1 MTEKARG
8 SQRSA
13 LDCLSHGLSYGL
25 GRAVAVR
32 FAMVVF
38 ASVLA
43 ACEPGETEDS
53 GASASVIASPNDSR
67 AYRLITLENGIE
79 VMLVS
84 DPTAEKSAAALSI
97 GVGAASDPED
107 YPGMAHYLEHML
119 FMGSAQFPEPD
130 GFMAFTAEH
139 GGMSNAYTAL
149 DITNYMM
156 TVENDAFPEGVD
168 RFASFFTDP
177 LLDPVYIDKEKNA
190 VNAEWSMRR
199 EQDFRITYRLARQLL
214 GDHPANRFQ
223 IGNLESLSDKTEGG
237 LHAATV
243 AFFERYYSANLMK
256 ASLIGHRSLDEL
268 EALASG
274 HFGKIPNK
282 EIPKPEM
289 TALVDFSEV
298 GAKRVRY
305 VPQEDTR
312 ELRLDFIIDNNAALY
327 DSKPSEYLAYI
338 LSSEMPGTPAVRLR
352 ELGWASSLVVGA
364 APARYGNYGMFS
376 FSAQLTPEGLAH
388 RDEITAMLLGY
399 VEMLREQGVDD
410 RYADEFG
417 TSLANRFRFLEKMD
431 DFSYAQELT
440 RAMQTYPARYAIE
453 APYRFAGFDQQAVD
467 AVLAQLVP
475 ERLHL
480 WDIDQAQQVSESLY
494 FYDGEYAME
503 PLVLPDV
510 AELQATAAK
519 YALALP
525 ARNTL
530 LPERFEIAKTDS
542 TPKLA
547 VDEPGLSVWMVGS
560 EAFSEL
566 PRGYA
571 QVYLNAPVRQSADGV
586 VMLVLWADLFRLQQT
601 ALINEAGIAGMGLS
615 LGTDE
620 GIQLWV
626 SGFTDK
632 QPQLLN
638 AALTGLRVNPSEQSL
653 SQAVDRFVRSL
664 ENRKRELPVSQ
675 LGGTLSRLATTGYY
689 DEASMLAVVES
700 LTLEKFNAF
709 VDGLL
714 EQALVR
720 IGLYGN
726 YDVEDAERIANS
738 VRRALPGN
746 AFEDRPYV
754 RSRVYAPQPDRTVV
768 FNSNIPVEDLGMM
781 LLYAAP
787 EATVANEAAGMVLA
801 RHIRNRAFDTLR
813 TQEQLGYA
821 AGGLTTKLQ
830 DHPVI
835 GFYIQTPV
843 KAPVDMLARF
853 EAFAEEYA
861 VMLEEM
867 TPEQFANLKSGV
879 LTQLTEPPT
888 NLGDEAGPFIGDWNR
903 ENYAFSTRANLIEA
917 VKKVSLQAMQDY
929 YRETVLSEAPSRILI
944 QMRGER
950 WQAESFAAIEG
961 ATVLDSFEAFHQDM
975 PVQPLN

>member
-1 MTEKARG
+1 MNEMTRG
-8 SQRSA
+8 SPRSA
-13 LDCLSHGLSYGL
+13 LHALLPRWLRL
-25 GRAVAVR
+25 GGVACSVILI
-32 FAMVVF
+32 FAG
-38 ASVLA
+38 ALT
-43 ACEPGETEDS
+43 ACEPVGSDLA
-53 GASASVIASPNDSR
+53 GAGGSVVSSPNDSR
-67 AYRLITLENGIE
+67 AYRLIALENDME

-84 DPTAEKSAAALSI
+84 DPAAEKSAAALSI

-139 GGMSNAYTAL
+139 GGMSNAYTGL

-156 TVENDAFPEGVD
+156 SVENEAFPEGLD

-256 ASLIGHRSLDEL
+256 ASLIGHRSLDDL
-268 EALASG
+268 EALARL
-274 HFGKIPNK
+274 HFGEIRNK
-282 EIPKPEM
+282 QIPKPEM
-289 TALVDFSEV
+289 TAPVDFAQV

-352 ELGWASSLVVGA
+352 ELGWASSLMVGA
-364 APARYGNYGMFS
+364 APARYGNYGTFS
-376 FSAQLTPEGLAH
+376 FSADLTPEGLAH

-410 RYADEFG
+410 RYAEEFG

-431 DFSYAQELT
+431 DFSYSQELT
-440 RAMQTYPARYAIE
+440 RAMQTYPARYVIE

-480 WDIDQAQQVSESLY
+480 WDIDQAQSVSENLY
-494 FYDGEYAME
+494 FYDGEYAVE
-503 PLVLPDV
+503 PLALPGV
-510 AELQATAAK
+510 AELQATAAE

-530 LPERFEIAKTDS
+530 LPERFDIAETQSKPT
-542 TPKLA
+542 LA
-547 VDEPGLSVWMVGS
+547 VDEPGISVWMVGS
-560 EAFSEL
+560 EAFSDL

-586 VMLVLWADLFRLQQT
+586 VMLVLWADLFGLQQT

-632 QPQLLN
+632 QPELLN
-638 AALTGLRVNPSEQSL
+638 AALKGLRVNPSEQSL
-653 SQAVDRFVRSL
+653 AQAVDRFVRSL

-675 LGGTLSRLATTGYY
+675 LGGTLSRLVSSGYY
-689 DEASMLAVVES
+689 DEPSMLEVVRS
-700 LTLEKFNAF
+700 LTLDEFNAF

-714 EQALVR
+714 RDTLVR

-726 YDVEDAERIANS
+726 YDAKDAERIADS
-738 VRRALPGN
+738 VRRALPDN
-746 AFEDRPYV
+746 VMEDRPYV
-754 RSRVYAPQPDRTVV
+754 RGRTYAPEAGRTVV
-768 FNSNIPVEDLGMM
+768 FNSDIPVEDLGMM

-843 KAPVDMLARF
+843 KAPAAMLKRF
-853 EAFAEEYA
+853 ESFAEEYE

-888 NLGDEAGPFIGDWNR
+888 NLADEAGPFIGDWNR
-903 ENYAFSTRANLIEA
+903 ENYAFSTRDTLIEA
-917 VKKVSLQAMQDY
+917 VKKVSLQSVRDY
-929 YRETVLSEAPSRILI
+929 YRDTVLSEAPSRILI

-950 WQAESFAAIEG
+950 WQAEPFAAIEG
-961 ATVLDSFEAFHQDM
+961 AVVLESLEAFHRDM

>member
-1 MTEKARG
+1 MNEMTRG
-8 SQRSA
+8 SPRSA
-13 LDCLSHGLSYGL
+13 LHALSPRWLRL
-25 GRAVAVR
+25 GGVACSVILI
-32 FAMVVF
+32 FAG
-38 ASVLA
+38 ALT
-43 ACEPGETEDS
+43 ACEPVGSDLA
-53 GASASVIASPNDSR
+53 GAGGSVVSSPNDSR
-67 AYRLITLENGIE
+67 AYRLIALENGME

-84 DPTAEKSAAALSI
+84 DPAAEKSAAALSI

-139 GGMSNAYTAL
+139 GGMSNAYTGL

-156 TVENDAFPEGVD
+156 SVENEAFPEGLD

-256 ASLIGHRSLDEL
+256 ASLIGHRSLDDL
-268 EALASG
+268 EALARL
-274 HFGKIPNK
+274 HFGEIRNK
-282 EIPKPEM
+282 QIPKPEM
-289 TALVDFSEV
+289 TAPVDFAQV

-352 ELGWASSLVVGA
+352 ELGWASSLMVGA
-364 APARYGNYGMFS
+364 APARYGNYGTFS
-376 FSAQLTPEGLAH
+376 FSADLTPEGLAH

-410 RYADEFG
+410 RYAEEFG

-431 DFSYAQELT
+431 DFSYSQELT
-440 RAMQTYPARYAIE
+440 RAMQTYPARYVIE

-480 WDIDQAQQVSESLY
+480 WDIDQAQSVSENLY
-494 FYDGEYAME
+494 FYDGEYAVE
-503 PLVLPDV
+503 PLALPGV
-510 AELQATAAK
+510 AELQATAAE

-530 LPERFEIAKTDS
+530 LPERFDIAETQSKPT
-542 TPKLA
+542 LA
-547 VDEPGLSVWMVGS
+547 VDEPGISVWMVGS
-560 EAFSEL
+560 EAFSDL

-632 QPQLLN
+632 QPELLN
-638 AALTGLRVNPSEQSL
+638 AALKGLRVNPSEQSL
-653 SQAVDRFVRSL
+653 AQAVDRFVRSL

-675 LGGTLSRLATTGYY
+675 LGGTLSRLVSSGYY
-689 DEASMLAVVES
+689 DEASMLEVVRS
-700 LTLEKFNAF
+700 LTLDEFNAF

-714 EQALVR
+714 RDTLVR

-726 YDVEDAERIANS
+726 YDAKDAERIADS
-738 VRRALPGN
+738 VRRALPDN
-746 AFEDRPYV
+746 VMEDRPYV
-754 RSRVYAPQPDRTVV
+754 RGRTYAPEAGRTVV
-768 FNSNIPVEDLGMM
+768 FNSDIPVEDLGMM

-843 KAPVDMLARF
+843 KAPAAMLKRF
-853 EAFAEEYA
+853 ESFAEEYK

-888 NLGDEAGPFIGDWNR
+888 NLADEAGPFIGDWNR
-903 ENYAFSTRANLIEA
+903 ENYAFSTRDILIEA
-917 VKKVSLQAMQDY
+917 VKKVSLQSVRDY
-929 YRETVLSEAPSRILI
+929 YRDTVLSEAPSRILI

-950 WQAESFAAIEG
+950 WQAEPFAAIEG
-961 ATVLDSFEAFHQDM
+961 AVVLESVEAFHRDM

>member
-1 MTEKARG
+1 MNEMTRG
-8 SQRSA
+8 SPRSTLRA
-13 LDCLSHGLSYGL
+13 LLPCWLRRGGVACSVIMIF
-25 GRAVAVR
+25 AVA
-32 FAMVVF
+32 
-38 ASVLA
+38 LT
-43 ACEPGETEDS
+43 ACEPVGSDLA
-53 GASASVIASPNDSR
+53 GARGLVVSSPNDSR
-67 AYRLITLENGIE
+67 AYRLIALENGME

-84 DPTAEKSAAALSI
+84 DPSAEKSAAALSI

-139 GGMSNAYTAL
+139 GGMSNAYTGL

-156 TVENDAFPEGVD
+156 SVENEAFPEGLD
-168 RFASFFTDP
+168 RFASFFTGP

-214 GDHPANRFQ
+214 GNHPANRFQ

-256 ASLIGHRSLDEL
+256 ASLIGHRSLDDL
-268 EALASG
+268 EALARL
-274 HFGKIPNK
+274 HFGEIRNK
-282 EIPKPEM
+282 QIPKPEM
-289 TALVDFSEV
+289 TAPVDFAQV

-352 ELGWASSLVVGA
+352 ELGWASSLMVGA
-364 APARYGNYGMFS
+364 APARYGNYGTFS
-376 FSAQLTPEGLAH
+376 FSADLTPEGLAH

-399 VEMLREQGVDD
+399 VEMLREQGVDH
-410 RYADEFG
+410 RYAEEFG

-440 RAMQTYPARYAIE
+440 HSMQTYPARYVIE
-453 APYRFAGFDQQAVD
+453 APYRFAGFDEQAVD

-480 WDIDQAQQVSESLY
+480 WDIDQAQSVSENLY
-494 FYDGEYAME
+494 FYDGEYAVA

-525 ARNTL
+525 AQNTL
-530 LPERFEIAKTDS
+530 LPERFDIAKTQS
-542 TPKLA
+542 KPTLA
-547 VDEPGLSVWMVGS
+547 VDEPGISVWMVGS
-560 EAFSEL
+560 EAFSDL

-632 QPQLLN
+632 QPELLN
-638 AALTGLRVNPSEQSL
+638 AALKGLRVNPSEQSL
-653 SQAVDRFVRSL
+653 AQAVDRFVRSL

-675 LGGTLSRLATTGYY
+675 LGGTLSRLVSSGYY
-689 DEASMLAVVES
+689 DEASMLEVVRS
-700 LTLEKFNAF
+700 LTLDEFNAF

-714 EQALVR
+714 KHTLVR

-726 YDVEDAERIANS
+726 YDVEDAERIADS
-738 VRRALPGN
+738 VRRALPDN
-746 AFEDRPYV
+746 VMEDRPYV
-754 RSRVYAPQPDRTVV
+754 RGRTYAPQAGRSVV
-768 FNSNIPVEDLGMM
+768 FNSDIPVEDLGMM

-843 KAPVDMLARF
+843 KAPAAMLKRF
-853 EAFAEEYA
+853 ESFAAEYE

-888 NLGDEAGPFIGDWNR
+888 NLADEAGPFIGDWNR
-903 ENYAFSTRANLIEA
+903 ENYAFSTRDTMIEA
-917 VKKVSLQAMQDY
+917 VKKVSLQSVRDY
-929 YRETVLSEAPSRILI
+929 YRDTVLSEAPSRILI

-950 WQAESFAAIEG
+950 WQAEPFAAIED
-961 ATVLDSFEAFHQDM
+961 AIVLESVEAFHRDM

>member
-1 MTEKARG
+1 MNEMTRG
-8 SQRSA
+8 SPRSA
-13 LDCLSHGLSYGL
+13 LHALLPRWLRL
-25 GRAVAVR
+25 GGVACSVILI
-32 FAMVVF
+32 FAG
-38 ASVLA
+38 ALT
-43 ACEPGETEDS
+43 ACEPVGSDLA
-53 GASASVIASPNDSR
+53 GAGGSVVSSPNDSR
-67 AYRLITLENGIE
+67 AYRLIALENDME

-84 DPTAEKSAAALSI
+84 DPAAEKSAAALSI

-139 GGMSNAYTAL
+139 GGMSNAYTGL

-156 TVENDAFPEGVD
+156 SVENEAFPEGLD

-214 GDHPANRFQ
+214 GDPPANRFQ

-256 ASLIGHRSLDEL
+256 ASLIGHRSLDDL
-268 EALASG
+268 EALARL
-274 HFGKIPNK
+274 HFGEIRNK
-282 EIPKPEM
+282 QIPKPEM
-289 TALVDFSEV
+289 TAPVDFAQV

-352 ELGWASSLVVGA
+352 ELGWASSLMVGA
-364 APARYGNYGMFS
+364 APARYGNYGTFS
-376 FSAQLTPEGLAH
+376 FSADLTPEGLAH

-410 RYADEFG
+410 RYAEEFG

-431 DFSYAQELT
+431 DFSYSQELT
-440 RAMQTYPARYAIE
+440 RAMQTYPARYVIE

-480 WDIDQAQQVSESLY
+480 WDIDQAQSVSENLY
-494 FYDGEYAME
+494 FYDGEYAVE
-503 PLVLPDV
+503 PLALPGV
-510 AELQATAAK
+510 AELQATAAE

-530 LPERFEIAKTDS
+530 LPERFDIAETQSKPT
-542 TPKLA
+542 LA
-547 VDEPGLSVWMVGS
+547 VDEPGISVWMVGS
-560 EAFSEL
+560 EAFSDL

-632 QPQLLN
+632 QPELLN
-638 AALTGLRVNPSEQSL
+638 AALKGLRVNPSEQSL
-653 SQAVDRFVRSL
+653 AQAVDRFVRSL

-675 LGGTLSRLATTGYY
+675 LGGTLSRLVSSGYY
-689 DEASMLAVVES
+689 DEPSMLEVVRS
-700 LTLEKFNAF
+700 LTLDEFNAF

-714 EQALVR
+714 RDTLVR

-726 YDVEDAERIANS
+726 YDAKDAERIADS
-738 VRRALPGN
+738 VRRALPDN
-746 AFEDRPYV
+746 VMEDRPYV
-754 RSRVYAPQPDRTVV
+754 RGRTYAPEAGRTVV
-768 FNSNIPVEDLGMM
+768 FNSDIPVEDLGMM

-843 KAPVDMLARF
+843 KAPAAMLKRF
-853 EAFAEEYA
+853 ESFAEEYE

-888 NLGDEAGPFIGDWNR
+888 NLADEAGPFIGDWNR
-903 ENYAFSTRANLIEA
+903 ENYAFSTRDILIEA
-917 VKKVSLQAMQDY
+917 VKKVSLQSVRDY
-929 YRETVLSEAPSRILI
+929 YRDTVLSEAPSRILI

-950 WQAESFAAIEG
+950 WQAEPFAAIEG
-961 ATVLDSFEAFHQDM
+961 AVVLESLEAFHRDM

>member
-1 MTEKARG
+1 MNEMTRG
-8 SQRSA
+8 SPRSA
-13 LDCLSHGLSYGL
+13 LHALLPRWLRL
-25 GRAVAVR
+25 GGVACSVILI
-32 FAMVVF
+32 FAG
-38 ASVLA
+38 ALT
-43 ACEPGETEDS
+43 ACEPVGSDLA
-53 GASASVIASPNDSR
+53 GAGGSVVSSPNDSR
-67 AYRLITLENGIE
+67 AYRLIALENDME

-84 DPTAEKSAAALSI
+84 DPAAEKSAAALSI

-139 GGMSNAYTAL
+139 GGMSNAYTGL

-156 TVENDAFPEGVD
+156 SVENEAFPEGLD

-256 ASLIGHRSLDEL
+256 ASLIGHRSLDDL
-268 EALASG
+268 EALARL
-274 HFGKIPNK
+274 HFGEIRNK
-282 EIPKPEM
+282 QIPKPEM
-289 TALVDFSEV
+289 TAPVDFAQV

-352 ELGWASSLVVGA
+352 ELGWASSLMVGA
-364 APARYGNYGMFS
+364 APARYGNYGTFS
-376 FSAQLTPEGLAH
+376 FSADLTPEGLAH

-399 VEMLREQGVDD
+399 VEMLRKQGVDD
-410 RYADEFG
+410 RYAEEFG

-431 DFSYAQELT
+431 DFSYSQELT
-440 RAMQTYPARYAIE
+440 RAMQTYPARYVIE

-480 WDIDQAQQVSESLY
+480 WDIDQAQSVSENLY
-494 FYDGEYAME
+494 FYDGEYAVE
-503 PLVLPDV
+503 PLALPGV
-510 AELQATAAK
+510 AELQATAAE

-530 LPERFEIAKTDS
+530 LPERFDIAETQSKPT
-542 TPKLA
+542 LA
-547 VDEPGLSVWMVGS
+547 VDEPGISVWMVGS
-560 EAFSEL
+560 EAFSDL

-586 VMLVLWADLFRLQQT
+586 VMLVLWADLFGLQQT

-632 QPQLLN
+632 QPELLN
-638 AALTGLRVNPSEQSL
+638 AALKGLRVNPSEQSL
-653 SQAVDRFVRSL
+653 AQAVDRFVRSL

-675 LGGTLSRLATTGYY
+675 LGGTLSRLVSSGYY
-689 DEASMLAVVES
+689 DEASMLEVVRS
-700 LTLEKFNAF
+700 LTLDEFNAF

-714 EQALVR
+714 RDTLVR

-726 YDVEDAERIANS
+726 YDAKDAERIADS
-738 VRRALPGN
+738 VRRALPDN
-746 AFEDRPYV
+746 VMEDRPYV
-754 RSRVYAPQPDRTVV
+754 RGRTYAPEAGRTVV
-768 FNSNIPVEDLGMM
+768 FNSDIPVEDLGMM

-843 KAPVDMLARF
+843 KAPAAMLKRF
-853 EAFAEEYA
+853 ESFAEEYE

-888 NLGDEAGPFIGDWNR
+888 NLADEAGPFIGDWNR
-903 ENYAFSTRANLIEA
+903 ENYAFSTRDTLIEA
-917 VKKVSLQAMQDY
+917 VKKVSLQSVRDY
-929 YRETVLSEAPSRILI
+929 YRDTVLSEAPSRILI

-950 WQAESFAAIEG
+950 WQAEPFAAIEG
-961 ATVLDSFEAFHQDM
+961 AVVLESLEAFHRDM

>member
-1 MTEKARG
+1 MNEMTRG
-8 SQRSA
+8 SPRSA
-13 LDCLSHGLSYGL
+13 LHALLPRWLRL
-25 GRAVAVR
+25 GGVAC
-32 FAMVVF
+32 
-38 ASVLA
+38 SVILIFTGA
-43 ACEPGETEDS
+43 LTACEPVGSDLA
-53 GASASVIASPNDSR
+53 GAGGSVVSSPNDSR
-67 AYRLITLENGIE
+67 AYRLIALENDME

-84 DPTAEKSAAALSI
+84 DPAAEKSAAALSI

-139 GGMSNAYTAL
+139 GGMSNAYTGL

-156 TVENDAFPEGVD
+156 SVENEAFPEGLD

-256 ASLIGHRSLDEL
+256 ASLIGHRSLDDL
-268 EALASG
+268 EALARL
-274 HFGKIPNK
+274 HFGEIRNK
-282 EIPKPEM
+282 QIPKPEM
-289 TALVDFSEV
+289 TAPVDFAQV

-352 ELGWASSLVVGA
+352 ELGWASSLMVGA
-364 APARYGNYGMFS
+364 APARYGNYGTFS
-376 FSAQLTPEGLAH
+376 FSADLTPEGLAH

-410 RYADEFG
+410 RYAEEFG

-431 DFSYAQELT
+431 DFSYSQELT
-440 RAMQTYPARYAIE
+440 RAMQTYPARYVIE

-480 WDIDQAQQVSESLY
+480 WDIDQAQSVSENLY
-494 FYDGEYAME
+494 FYDGEYAVE
-503 PLVLPDV
+503 PLALPGV
-510 AELQATAAK
+510 AELQATAAE

-530 LPERFEIAKTDS
+530 LPERFDIAETQSKPT
-542 TPKLA
+542 LA
-547 VDEPGLSVWMVGS
+547 VDEPGISVWMVGS
-560 EAFSEL
+560 EAFSDL

-586 VMLVLWADLFRLQQT
+586 VMLVLWADLFGLQQT

-632 QPQLLN
+632 QPELLN
-638 AALTGLRVNPSEQSL
+638 AALKGLRVNPSEQSL
-653 SQAVDRFVRSL
+653 AQAVDRFVRSL

-675 LGGTLSRLATTGYY
+675 LGGTLSRLVSSGYY
-689 DEASMLAVVES
+689 DEPSMLEVVRS
-700 LTLEKFNAF
+700 LTLDEFNAF

-714 EQALVR
+714 RDTLVR

-726 YDVEDAERIANS
+726 YDAKDAERIADS
-738 VRRALPGN
+738 VRRALPDN
-746 AFEDRPYV
+746 VMEDRPYV
-754 RSRVYAPQPDRTVV
+754 RGRTYAPEAGRTVV
-768 FNSNIPVEDLGMM
+768 FNSDIPVEDLGMM

-843 KAPVDMLARF
+843 KAPAAMLKRF
-853 EAFAEEYA
+853 ESFAEEYE

-888 NLGDEAGPFIGDWNR
+888 NLADEAGPFIGDWNR
-903 ENYAFSTRANLIEA
+903 ENYAFSTRDTLIEA
-917 VKKVSLQAMQDY
+917 VKKVSLQSVRDY
-929 YRETVLSEAPSRILI
+929 YRDTVLGEAPSRILI

-950 WQAESFAAIEG
+950 WQAEPFAAIEG
-961 ATVLDSFEAFHQDM
+961 AVVLESLEAFHRDM

>member
-1 MTEKARG
+1 MNGMTRG
-8 SQRSA
+8 SPRSA
-13 LDCLSHGLSYGL
+13 LHGLLPRWLRL
-25 GRAVAVR
+25 GGVACSVILI
-32 FAMVVF
+32 FAG
-38 ASVLA
+38 ALT
-43 ACEPGETEDS
+43 ACEPVGSDLA
-53 GASASVIASPNDSR
+53 GAGGSVVSSPNDSR
-67 AYRLITLENGIE
+67 AYRLIALENDME

-84 DPTAEKSAAALSI
+84 DPAAEKSAAALSI

-139 GGMSNAYTAL
+139 GGMSNAYTGL

-156 TVENDAFPEGVD
+156 SVENEAFPEGLD

-199 EQDFRITYRLARQLL
+199 EQDFRITYRLARRLL

-223 IGNLESLSDKTEGG
+223 IGNLESLADKTEGG

-256 ASLIGHRSLDEL
+256 ASLIGHRSLDDL
-268 EALASG
+268 EALARL
-274 HFGKIPNK
+274 HFGEIRNK
-282 EIPKPEM
+282 QIPKPEM
-289 TALVDFSEV
+289 TAPVDFAQV

-352 ELGWASSLVVGA
+352 ELGWASSLMVGA
-364 APARYGNYGMFS
+364 APARYGNYGTFS
-376 FSAQLTPEGLAH
+376 FSADLTPEGLAH

-410 RYADEFG
+410 RYAEEFG

-431 DFSYAQELT
+431 DFSYSQELT
-440 RAMQTYPARYAIE
+440 RAMQTYPARYVIE

-480 WDIDQAQQVSESLY
+480 WDIDQAQSVSENLY
-494 FYDGEYAME
+494 FYDGEYAVE
-503 PLVLPDV
+503 PLALPGV
-510 AELQATAAK
+510 AELQATAAE

-530 LPERFEIAKTDS
+530 LPERFDIAETQSKPT
-542 TPKLA
+542 LA
-547 VDEPGLSVWMVGS
+547 VDEPGISVWMVGS
-560 EAFSEL
+560 EAFSDL

-586 VMLVLWADLFRLQQT
+586 VMLVLWADLFGLQQT

-632 QPQLLN
+632 QPELLN
-638 AALTGLRVNPSEQSL
+638 AALKGLRVNPSEQSL
-653 SQAVDRFVRSL
+653 AQAVDRFVRSL

-675 LGGTLSRLATTGYY
+675 LGGTLSRLVSSGYY
-689 DEASMLAVVES
+689 DEASMLEVVRS
-700 LTLEKFNAF
+700 LTLDEFNAF

-714 EQALVR
+714 RDTLVR

-726 YDVEDAERIANS
+726 YDAKDAERIADS
-738 VRRALPGN
+738 VRRALPDN
-746 AFEDRPYV
+746 VMEDRPYV
-754 RSRVYAPQPDRTVV
+754 RGRTYAPEAGRTVV
-768 FNSNIPVEDLGMM
+768 FNSDIPVEDLGMM

-843 KAPVDMLARF
+843 KAPAAMLKRF
-853 EAFAEEYA
+853 ESFAEEYE

-888 NLGDEAGPFIGDWNR
+888 NLADEAGPFIGDWNR
-903 ENYAFSTRANLIEA
+903 ENYAFSTRDTLIEA
-917 VKKVSLQAMQDY
+917 VKKVSLQSVRDY
-929 YRETVLSEAPSRILI
+929 YRDTVLSEAPSRILI

-950 WQAESFAAIEG
+950 WQAEPFAAIEG
-961 ATVLDSFEAFHQDM
+961 AVVLESVEAFHRDM